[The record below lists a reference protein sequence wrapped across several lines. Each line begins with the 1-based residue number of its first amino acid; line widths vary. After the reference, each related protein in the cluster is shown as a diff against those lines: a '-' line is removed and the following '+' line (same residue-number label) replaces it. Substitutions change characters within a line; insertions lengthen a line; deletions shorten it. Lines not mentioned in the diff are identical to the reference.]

1 MIHHK
6 IVDNFYSEAELS
18 LIWEELNFLC
28 YPEKMEFAP
37 GGDDQYDTGC
47 NKLIKR
53 NSGLF
58 LDDLYQSY
66 RNCSN
71 ILRVNR
77 KIYKD
82 GFGLGKEFFKY
93 LPQENKKCILR
104 DYTLVNYYENSDY
117 YLEHHDDA
125 ILTILYWIYK
135 EPKRF
140 EGGDL
145 YLQDEK
151 IELKNN
157 RLIIFPSYI
166 KHSVTE
172 VNMDEEYAD
181 KKLGRFCISQF
192 IDVK

>member
-1 MIHHK
+1 M
-6 IVDNFYSEAELS
+6 
-18 LIWEELNFLC
+18 
-28 YPEKMEFAP
+28 
-37 GGDDQYDTGC
+37 
-47 NKLIKR
+47 
-53 NSGLF
+53 
-58 LDDLYQSY
+58 YQTH

-82 GFGLGKEFFKY
+82 NFKIGKEFIKY
-93 LPQENKKCILR
+93 LPQENKTCYLR
-104 DYTLVNYYENSDY
+104 DYTLINYYENSDY
-117 YLEHHDDA
+117 YLEHHDDG
-125 ILTILYWIYK
+125 ILTILYWIYR

-140 EGGDL
+140 EGGEF

-157 RLIIFPSYI
+157 RLIIFPSNI

-172 VNMDEEYAD
+172 VRMDEEHTD

-192 IDVK
+192 IDLK